1 MMALV
6 NLQGFPV
13 LVIWKSL
20 VFFIQ
25 ETKVNRVNNLVYV
38 RIQSFGTLLDCLK
51 LILTHS

>member
-25 ETKVNRVNNLVYV
+25 ETKVNRVSNFVYV
-38 RIQSFGTLLDCLK
+38 RITVFWNIIGLSKID
-51 LILTHS
+51 INS